1 MPSNKQSSADNQQ
14 EKLIYWIVG
23 FVDGEGTFSVS
34 FNKNS
39 TTSSGWQIFP
49 EFVITQGAKSLI
61 ALEEINKFFNCGKLY
76 VNRRKD
82 NHKEN
87 LYRYCVRSFKDLEEK
102 IVPFFQR
109 HSLRT
114 AKKEDFN
121 KFVQIL
127 SLMKKRI
134 HLTPKGASEIAK
146 IIETMNRRKQSR
158 YLLSS
163 ETTRQAHQSDEK
175 I

>member
-1 MPSNKQSSADNQQ
+1 MPSKNHVSADNQQ

-34 FNKNS
+34 FNKNN

-49 EFVITQGAKSLI
+49 EFVITQGAKSLT
-61 ALEEINKFFNCGKLY
+61 ALEEIQKFFECGKLY

-102 IVPFFQR
+102 IMPFFQK
-109 HSLRT
+109 HPLRT

-127 SLMKKRI
+127 SLMNKGL
-134 HLTPKGASEIAK
+134 HLTSKGASEIAR
-146 IIETMNRRKQSR
+146 IIETMNRKKQSR

-163 ETTRQAHQSDEK
+163 ETTRQALK
-175 I
+175 